1 MPTTQ
6 RSLYAYS
13 IHGRGR
19 SGEVIDYVALVQALA
34 AAPSSL
40 RRATAAPGLSP
51 G

>member
-19 SGEVIDYVALVQALA
+19 SGQWKLA
-34 AAPSSL
+34 
-40 RRATAAPGLSP
+40 SP
-51 G
+51 YLAK